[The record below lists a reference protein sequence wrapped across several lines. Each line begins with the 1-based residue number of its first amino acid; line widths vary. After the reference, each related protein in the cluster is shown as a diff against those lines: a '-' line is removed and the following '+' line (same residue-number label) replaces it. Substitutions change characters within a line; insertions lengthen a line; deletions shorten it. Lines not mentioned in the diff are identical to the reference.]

1 MPVTV
6 LIPTP
11 LRKYTNDHTEVTAD
25 PGTISG
31 VIASLDGQYPG
42 IAARITDDGGEVRR
56 FVNIYLNEQDVRFLS
71 GKETPVKD
79 GDTVSIV
86 PAIAGGS
93 GRLHWKL

>member
-1 MPVTV
+1 MAVTV

-11 LRKYTNDHTEVTAD
+11 LRRYTEDNTEVSAE

-31 VIASLDGQYPG
+31 VIASLDGKYPG
-42 IAARITDDGGEVRR
+42 IAARITDDAGEVRR

-86 PAIAGGS
+86 PAIAGGV
-93 GRLHWKL
+93 GCLTRNL